1 MAILEGED
9 YFRKQFFQP
18 EVENPI
24 IGADMWGFPVRIDDE
39 VFIYQGQYLL
49 IKEMNKSNIKMAEL
63 MRLKRDIVK

>member
-1 MAILEGED
+1 MALLEGED

-18 EVENPI
+18 EEEKPFA
-24 IGADMWGFPVRIDDE
+24 GSDMWGFPVRIDDE

-63 MRLKRDIVK
+63 MRLKREIVK

>member
-1 MAILEGED
+1 MALLEGED

-18 EVENPI
+18 EEEKPFV
-24 IGADMWGFPVRIDDE
+24 GGDMWGFPVRIDDE

-63 MRLKRDIVK
+63 MRLKREIVK

>member
-1 MAILEGED
+1 MALLEGED

-24 IGADMWGFPVRIDDE
+24 IGVDMWGYPVRIDDE

-49 IKEMNKSNIKMAEL
+49 IEKMNRSTIKMAEL

>member
-1 MAILEGED
+1 MALLEGED

-24 IGADMWGFPVRIDDE
+24 IGADMWGYPVRIDDE

-49 IKEMNKSNIKMAEL
+49 IEKMNRSTIKMAEL
-63 MRLKRDIVK
+63 MRLKREIVK